1 MENMTKFLPALLG
14 LALLP
19 ALSLAAEPAALST
32 EAEKVSYS
40 VGYQVGGDFQR
51 QGWEI
56 SPDALVQGLRD
67 AIAKNTPRLTQEE
80 MNLTLGNLK
89 KKLVAEQQA
98 ARKQTDAAFLAA
110 NAKQPGVTVLPSGVQ
125 YRVLQAGSGKK
136 PTAQDS
142 VTILYRVS
150 RTDGKQIG
158 STEPGKPKT
167 YPVAKAIP
175 DLQEALQ
182 LMAEGAKWQIV
193 IPSGLATGDRE
204 PLDDAGV
211 IIYDLELVSVQS
223 AT

>member
-1 MENMTKFLPALLG
+1 MTKFSLAFFV

-19 ALSLAAEPAALST
+19 AISLAAESIQLGT

-67 AIAKNTPRLTQEE
+67 AIGKSTPRLSQEE
-80 MNLTLGNLK
+80 MNVTLLNLK

-98 ARKQTDAAFLAA
+98 AKKQADAAFLAD

-125 YRVLQAGSGKK
+125 YRVLQEGSGKK

-150 RTDGKQIG
+150 RSDGKQIG

-167 YPVAKAIP
+167 YPVAKALP
-175 DLQEALQ
+175 GLQEALQ

-193 IPSGLATGDRE
+193 IPAGLGTGDRD
-204 PLDDAGV
+204 PLDDIGV